1 MAHLGANISVEADTL
16 SHVLSLMQAFQA
28 FDSDNDGHITE
39 AELAGIMGSLGY
51 KLTDH
56 EVRAM
61 MSQATCSNRVG
72 KLSLAGFLEL
82 NTKDME
88 LGSLATLL
96 KSAFESIDADG
107 DDVITGEE
115 LFQAMRDM
123 GVGGGFSFE
132 SCQEIISS
140 MDGDGDGAVT
150 SQELKLLIDSLL

>member
-1 MAHLGANISVEADTL
+1 MAQLGANTSVEAETL

-28 FDSDNDGHITE
+28 FDSDNDGCINE

-51 KLTDH
+51 KITDQ

-61 MSQATCSNRVG
+61 MSQADTNRDG
-72 KLSLAGFLEL
+72 QLSLAEYLEL

-88 LGSLATLL
+88 PGSLATLL

-123 GVGGGFSFE
+123 GVGGFSFE
-132 SCQEIISS
+132 SCQQIISS

-150 SQELKLLIDSLL
+150 SQELKLLIDALL